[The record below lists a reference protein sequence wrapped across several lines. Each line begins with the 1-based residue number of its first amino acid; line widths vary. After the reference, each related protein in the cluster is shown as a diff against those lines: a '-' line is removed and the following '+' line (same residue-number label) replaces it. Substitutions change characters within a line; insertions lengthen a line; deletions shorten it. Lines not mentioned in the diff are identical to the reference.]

1 MACPLKSSREGGA
14 ERIRRT
20 GSGGKAVTR
29 RHPDIS
35 NPATQHHTVHPTSL
49 AVAVKRQTKRASRV
63 RPCRIG
69 STGGSPLTLAEL
81 LPALHGLAK
90 SEKLLAIQV
99 LAADVARDD
108 GEVLPPSEAA
118 YPVWSP
124 YDAFEGAATLMRLLE
139 EEKAA

>member
-1 MACPLKSSREGGA
+1 M
-14 ERIRRT
+14 
-20 GSGGKAVTR
+20 
-29 RHPDIS
+29 
-35 NPATQHHTVHPTSL
+35 
-49 AVAVKRQTKRASRV
+49 
-63 RPCRIG
+63 
-69 STGGSPLTLAEL
+69 TLAEL

-108 GEVLPPSEAA
+108 GEMLPPSEAA

>member
-1 MACPLKSSREGGA
+1 
-14 ERIRRT
+14 
-20 GSGGKAVTR
+20 
-29 RHPDIS
+29 
-35 NPATQHHTVHPTSL
+35 
-49 AVAVKRQTKRASRV
+49 
-63 RPCRIG
+63 
-69 STGGSPLTLAEL
+69 LTLAEL